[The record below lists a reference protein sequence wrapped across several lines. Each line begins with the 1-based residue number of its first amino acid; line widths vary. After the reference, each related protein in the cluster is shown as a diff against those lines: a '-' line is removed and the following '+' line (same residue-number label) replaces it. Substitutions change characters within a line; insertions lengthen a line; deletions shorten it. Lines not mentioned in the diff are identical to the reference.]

1 MINIKKRGYKT
12 SFTLGKY
19 VINSLTMK
27 KRDKNYSQQNEIG
40 FEDRVMIISY
50 TISTKKPPI

>member
-1 MINIKKRGYKT
+1 
-12 SFTLGKY
+12 
-19 VINSLTMK
+19 MK

-50 TISTKKPPI
+50 TISTKKPPV